1 MSVPKK
7 LGQKDLLKK
16 LIATDPQKAAEIINK
31 VRAGRIELARENPSF
46 FCEYVLRNE
55 NDGSAITQE
64 QPHEDIQQIFQ
75 DNNRVIVWTHPG
87 LGKALPLDTEVPT
100 PAGWRLLQ
108 DIHVGDQ
115 VFDRF
120 GRVCNVI
127 GETPHHFDEQTFEI
141 EFDDGQKLVAGGNHQ
156 WLVGR
161 TKHRSLTTVIS
172 TQKLVPHQDWVP
184 LCAPV
189 IDAPQARDTSEILR
203 SLGYKVGPDGL
214 PIFHTD
220 RVRVVGL
227 RAVGPVLLKC
237 IEVDSP
243 DHSFLVTRHYR
254 VTHNCQTGTERI
266 LLANGK
272 EVRLMDIKERTHILT
287 FDPAQ
292 LSYKVVEAGPV
303 QLDDKTIV
311 YTVDLANGMKLRATA
326 NHPVYVENQG
336 WTPLGVLQV
345 GQRLMVLANDP
356 TPHKTVQDLLPH
368 EAWMAGFLM
377 TAQTPEEMAETL
389 RRDNPV
395 STFHN
400 ALLKQNVPR
409 GSMIRYAPE
418 ETEWAEVSDNCEKFG
433 LRKQIINGLM
443 IISPDNKHP
452 NYKHAPLTLAR
463 KLGVFADG
471 RTRVPAKVRGST
483 PELIRLF
490 FRGLF
495 CGNKT
500 AYHKGVKANQAHA
513 MRVASVVS
521 AHVIVRQLR
530 KLAMESG
537 LDICISSCRST
548 GRLVSQPLWRAR
560 RAISVRKIVPRHPE
574 DVFVA
579 ISDPAT
585 LERIWPGRKPAPEQA
600 AVRFVPVHNIWRD
613 PTPRQTYALPVHDD
627 CHCYVSGGILSHNT
641 NQISIGR
648 TLWLLGNDVNK
659 TVLIVSNTREAATRI
674 IGALKRYIEDSP
686 ELHEVF
692 PHLKPGRK
700 WSEHSFEVHRPV
712 IRKTPSVVAVGLHG
726 SIMGMRADE
735 IILDDVDGPDSVS
748 TPHAKAQAMTWIERS
763 ALSRLNPTGGRI
775 GAIGNVWA
783 DDDIL
788 HKLSRKPGYVARKF
802 PVVNADGDP
811 LLPGRF
817 PQHVI
822 DQIRIDQGPLRF
834 AQIYMCE
841 ARDEASAL
849 FKEDWISGCCLAG
862 EGKSLMS
869 TLPAAFPSGL
879 VYTGVDLGVR
889 QSRGSDPTVIVTA
902 ILHPDKRRQVIS
914 VKYGVWTAK
923 EIADNISDQ
932 YNAFGGTVLVENNG
946 AQQFLLDILSSQ
958 NNKIPVVGFETTGKK
973 KHDPTYGVE
982 SLANEI
988 ASDQWIFPSSDGTPE
1003 GCEPAMRWLL
1013 DAMRSYQRGKHT
1025 PDGLMA
1031 MWICREGMRIEPA
1044 KKGKIRV
1051 GRLHLR
1057 PR

>member
-1 MSVPKK
+1 MTAPGK
-7 LGQKDLLKK
+7 LSQKDLLKK

-75 DNNRVIVWTHPG
+75 DHNRVIVWTHPG

-100 PAGWRLLQ
+100 PAGWKLLQ
-108 DIHVGDQ
+108 ELHVGDQ

-120 GRVCNVI
+120 GNVCNVI

-156 WLVGR
+156 WIVQKGTVKS
-161 TKHRSLTTVIS
+161 TKD
-172 TQKLVPHQDWVP
+172 LVPGTDQVP
-184 LCAPV
+184 LCRHV
-189 IDAPQARDTSEILR
+189 LDAPEPISPDEALR
-203 SLGYKVGPDGL
+203 RMGYFFDDASGMPDYEKT
-214 PIFHTD
+214 H
-220 RVRVVGL
+220 VRVLSV
-227 RAVGPVLLKC
+227 REIEPVELKC

-243 DHSFLVTRHYR
+243 DHSFLVTRYYR

-266 LLANGK
+266 LLASGK

-287 FDPAQ
+287 FDPSQ

-303 QLDDKTIV
+303 QLDEKAIV

-377 TAQTPEEMAETL
+377 TAQPPEEMAETL
-389 RRDNPV
+389 RRDNPL

-400 ALLKQNVPR
+400 ALIKQNVPR
-409 GSMIRYAPE
+409 GSVIRYAPE
-418 ETEWAEVSDNCEKFG
+418 ETEWAEVADNCEKFG

-443 IISPDNKHP
+443 IISPDNKNP
-452 NYKHAPLTLAR
+452 NYKHSPLTLSR

-471 RTRVPAKVRGST
+471 RTRVPAKVRAST
-483 PELIRLF
+483 PEMIRLF

-500 AYHKGVKANQAHA
+500 LFHKGVKQNQAHA

-530 KLAMESG
+530 KLAMEAG

-548 GRLVSQPLWRAR
+548 GRLVAQPLWRAR
-560 RAISVRKIVPRHPE
+560 RAVSVRKIVPRHPE

-579 ISDPAT
+579 INDQAT

-600 AVRFVPVHNIWRD
+600 AVRFVAVHNIWKD

-627 CHCYVSGGILSHNT
+627 CHCYVSGGVLSHNT

-802 PVVNADGDP
+802 PVVNADGEP

-834 AQIYMCE
+834 SQIYMCE
-841 ARDEASAL
+841 ARDEATAL
-849 FKEDWISGCCLAG
+849 FKEDWISGCCAAG

-889 QSRGSDPTVIVTA
+889 QSKGSDPTVIVTA

-923 EIADNISDQ
+923 EIADNIADQ

-946 AQQFLLDILSSQ
+946 AQQFLLDILSAQ

-1044 KKGKIRV
+1044 KKSKIRV

>member
-1 MSVPKK
+1 MTAPGK
-7 LGQKDLLKK
+7 LSQKDLLKK

-75 DNNRVIVWTHPG
+75 DHNRVIVWTHPG

-100 PAGWRLLQ
+100 PAGWKLLQ
-108 DIHVGDQ
+108 ELHVGDQ

-120 GRVCNVI
+120 GNVCNVI

-156 WLVGR
+156 WIVQKGTVKS
-161 TKHRSLTTVIS
+161 TKD
-172 TQKLVPHQDWVP
+172 LVPGTDQVP
-184 LCAPV
+184 LCRHV
-189 IDAPQARDTSEILR
+189 LDAPEPISPDEALR
-203 SLGYKVGPDGL
+203 RMGYFFDDASGMPDYEKT
-214 PIFHTD
+214 H
-220 RVRVVGL
+220 VRVLSV
-227 RAVGPVLLKC
+227 REIEPVELKC

-243 DHSFLVTRHYR
+243 DHSFLVTRYYR

-266 LLANGK
+266 LLASGK

-287 FDPAQ
+287 FDPSQ

-303 QLDDKTIV
+303 QLDEKAIV

-377 TAQTPEEMAETL
+377 TAQPPEEMAETL
-389 RRDNPV
+389 RRDNPL

-400 ALLKQNVPR
+400 ALIKQNVPR
-409 GSMIRYAPE
+409 GSVIRYAPE
-418 ETEWAEVSDNCEKFG
+418 ETEWAEVADNCEKFG

-443 IISPDNKHP
+443 IISPDNKNP
-452 NYKHAPLTLAR
+452 NYKHSPLTLSR

-471 RTRVPAKVRGST
+471 RTRVPAKVRAST
-483 PELIRLF
+483 PEMIRLF

-500 AYHKGVKANQAHA
+500 LFHKGVKQNQAHA

-530 KLAMESG
+530 KLAMEAG

-548 GRLVSQPLWRAR
+548 GRLVAQPLWRAR
-560 RAISVRKIVPRHPE
+560 RAVSVRKIVPRHPE

-579 ISDPAT
+579 INDQAT

-600 AVRFVPVHNIWRD
+600 AVRFVAVHNIWKD

-627 CHCYVSGGILSHNT
+627 CHCYVSGGVLSHNT

-802 PVVNADGDP
+802 PVVNADGEP

-817 PQHVI
+817 PQHVV

-834 AQIYMCE
+834 SQIYMCE
-841 ARDEASAL
+841 ARDEATAL
-849 FKEDWISGCCLAG
+849 FKEDWISGCCAAG

-889 QSRGSDPTVIVTA
+889 QSKGSDPTVIVTA

-923 EIADNISDQ
+923 EIADNIADQ

-946 AQQFLLDILSSQ
+946 AQQFLLDILSAQ

-1044 KKGKIRV
+1044 KKSKIRV

>member
-1 MSVPKK
+1 MTTPGKTT
-7 LGQKDLLKK
+7 QKELLKK
-16 LIATDPQKAAEIINK
+16 LISTDPQKAAEIINK

-75 DNNRVIVWTHPG
+75 DHSRVIVWTHPG

-100 PAGWRLLQ
+100 SAGWKLLQ

-120 GRVCNVI
+120 GRACNVI

-156 WLVGR
+156 WIVREHDGHLVVR
-161 TKHRSLTTVIS
+161 STKELLPWADS
-172 TQKLVPHQDWVP
+172 VP
-184 LCAPV
+184 LCRHV
-189 IDAPQARDTSEILR
+189 IDAPEPCSPVEALR
-203 SLGYKVGPDGL
+203 RMGYKVDEQSGMPDYDATHVFVSNVVEVA
-214 PIFHTD
+214 PIE
-220 RVRVVGL
+220 
-227 RAVGPVLLKC
+227 LKC

-266 LLANGK
+266 LLASGK

-303 QLDDKTIV
+303 QLDTKTHV
-311 YTVDLANGMKLRATA
+311 YTIDLANGMKLRGTA
-326 NHPVYVENQG
+326 NHPVYVEGQG
-336 WTPLGVLQV
+336 WTPIGVLQL

-356 TPHKTVQDLLPH
+356 APHKAVQDLLPH

-377 TAQTPEEMAETL
+377 TAQLPDEMAETL
-389 RRDNPV
+389 HRDNPI
-395 STFHN
+395 SSFHN
-400 ALLKQNVPR
+400 AILKENVPR
-409 GSMIRYAPE
+409 GSMLRYAPE
-418 ETEWAEVSDNCEKFG
+418 ETEWAETGDNLERFG

-463 KLGVFADG
+463 KLGVFADN
-471 RTRVPAKVRGST
+471 RTRVPAKVRNSS
-483 PELIRLF
+483 PDLIRMF

-495 CGNKT
+495 SGNKT
-500 AYHKGVKANQAHA
+500 AFQKGVKSNQAHA
-513 MRVASVVS
+513 MRVATVVS
-521 AHVIVRQLR
+521 AHAVVRQLR
-530 KLAMESG
+530 KLAMEAG
-537 LDICISSCRST
+537 LDLCISSCKST
-548 GRLVSQPLWRAR
+548 ARMVTQPLWRAR
-560 RAISVRKIVPRHPE
+560 RAVSVRKVIPRVPE

-579 ISDPAT
+579 INDQAT
-585 LERIWPGRKPAPEQA
+585 IDRIWPGKRAVPEQA
-600 AVRFVPVHNIWRD
+600 AVRFVAVHNIWRD
-613 PTPRQTYALPVHDD
+613 PTPRQTYALPVHDES
-627 CHCYVSGGILSHNT
+627 HCYISGGILSHNT

-659 TVLIVSNTREAATRI
+659 TILIVSNTREAATRI

-802 PVVNADGDP
+802 PVINEDGEP

-817 PQHVI
+817 PRSVI
-822 DQIRIDQGPLRF
+822 EQIKIDQGPLRF

-849 FKEDWISGCCLAG
+849 FKEDWISGCCAAG

-889 QSRGSDPTVIVTA
+889 QSKGSDPTVIVTA

-946 AQQFLLDILSSQ
+946 AQQFLLDILSAQ

-988 ASDQWIFPSSDGTPE
+988 ASDQWIFPSSDGTPD

-1031 MWICREGMRIEPA
+1031 MWICREGMRLEPA
-1044 KKGKIRV
+1044 KKSKVRV

>member
-75 DNNRVIVWTHPG
+75 DNSRVIVWTHPG
-87 LGKALPLDTEVPT
+87 LGK
-100 PAGWRLLQ
+100 
-108 DIHVGDQ
+108 
-115 VFDRF
+115 
-120 GRVCNVI
+120 
-127 GETPHHFDEQTFEI
+127 
-141 EFDDGQKLVAGGNHQ
+141 
-156 WLVGR
+156 
-161 TKHRSLTTVIS
+161 
-172 TQKLVPHQDWVP
+172 
-184 LCAPV
+184 
-189 IDAPQARDTSEILR
+189 
-203 SLGYKVGPDGL
+203 
-214 PIFHTD
+214 
-220 RVRVVGL
+220 
-227 RAVGPVLLKC
+227 
-237 IEVDSP
+237 
-243 DHSFLVTRHYR
+243 
-254 VTHNCQTGTERI
+254 CQTGTERI

-303 QLDDKTIV
+303 QLDEKAIV

-345 GQRLMVLANDP
+345 GQRLMVIANDP
-356 TPHKTVQDLLPH
+356 APHKTVHDLLPH

-521 AHVIVRQLR
+521 AHVIVRQMR

-560 RAISVRKIVPRHPE
+560 RAVSVRKIVPRHPE

-579 ISDPAT
+579 INDQST
-585 LERIWPGRKPAPEQA
+585 IERIWPGRRPAPEQA

-613 PTPRQTYALPVHDD
+613 PTPRQTYALPVHDE

-802 PVVNADGDP
+802 PVVNADGEP

-834 AQIYMCE
+834 SQIYMCE

-849 FKEDWISGCCLAG
+849 FKEDWISGCCAAG

-889 QSRGSDPTVIVTA
+889 QSKGSDPTVIVTA

-923 EIADNISDQ
+923 EIADNIADQ

-958 NNKIPVVGFETTGKK
+958 NNRIPVVGFETTGKK

-1044 KKGKIRV
+1044 KKSKIRV